1 MLDDRRF
8 GKPTRLRAGDTV
20 GVVAPSGAVEE
31 ARLDAGVRALESWG
45 FRVVLGAAT
54 RRRRGYLAGTD
65 AERLYDLQTML
76 DDPGINGVICA
87 RGGYG
92 SQRIVPALDLT
103 TLVGSPKVVVGYS
116 DATALL
122 TALGNA
128 GVVTFHG
135 PMVASDLGRGISER
149 STLRLQRM
157 LSDPE
162 YLWEIEVPVSIRPG
176 HAEGPLVGGCLSV
189 LASTLGTPWAIE
201 TEGCVLFLEDVHEWP
216 YRLDRLLTQLR
227 QAGKLDGLAGLVFGT
242 MAGCRVLHGIG
253 ALDVVREL
261 FADAPYP
268 VGFGSPAGHDPAEFD
283 AENLVLPFGIRVAL
297 DVPDVDGDG
306 RLVAREP
313 AVL

>member
-1 MLDDRRF
+1 LDDRRF

-45 FRVVLGAAT
+45 FRVVLGAAA
-54 RRRRGYLAGTD
+54 RRRRGYLAGSD
-65 AERLYDLQTML
+65 AERLHDLQTML
-76 DDPGINGVICA
+76 DAPEVRAIFCA

-92 SQRIVPALDLT
+92 SQRLIPRLDLQG
-103 TLVGSPKVVVGYS
+103 LVHAPKAVVGYS

-122 TALGNA
+122 TAIGGA
-128 GVVTFHG
+128 GLVAFHG
-135 PMVASDLGRGISER
+135 PMVASDLARGISDR

-157 LSDPE
+157 LSDPS
-162 YLWEIEVPVSIRPG
+162 YTWELEVPVGVRPG
-176 HAEGPLVGGCLSV
+176 RAEGRLVGGCLSV

-201 TEGCVLFLEDVHEWP
+201 PAGCILFLEDVHEWP

-227 QAGKLDGLAGLVFGT
+227 QTGKLDRLAGLVFGT
-242 MAGCRVLHGIG
+242 MAGCRVLDGIG

-261 FADAPYP
+261 FEDAPYP
-268 VGFGSPAGHDPAEFD
+268 VGFGTPAGHDPAATD
-283 AENLVLPFGIRVAL
+283 AENLVLPLGIQVL
-297 DVPDVDGDG
+297 LEIPDDGPG
-306 RLVAREP
+306 RLSGREP